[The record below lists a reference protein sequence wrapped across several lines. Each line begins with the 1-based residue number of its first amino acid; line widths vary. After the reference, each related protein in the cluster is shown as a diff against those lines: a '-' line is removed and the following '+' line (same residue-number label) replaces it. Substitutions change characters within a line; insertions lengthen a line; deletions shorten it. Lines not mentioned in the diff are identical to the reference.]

1 MATNE
6 KRKGRGGREGGGWG
20 DEILLL
26 LLGSYQ
32 GPGHYPTQRSAK
44 FVKKGRCLKEK

>member
-6 KRKGRGGREGGGWG
+6 REELGGGEWG

-32 GPGHYPTQRSAK
+32 GQG
-44 FVKKGRCLKEK
+44 